1 MIELW
6 CKLIINKVPNH
17 TFNDIKDESLK
28 REVAKRLSELG
39 YDTNGDP
46 FSQEVL

>member
-17 TFNDIKDESLK
+17 TFDNIKDESLK
-28 REVAKRLSELG
+28 RDVEKRLEELG
-39 YDTNGDP
+39 YNTDGDP
-46 FSQEVL
+46 FSKEVQ